1 MPRARLAAAMIG
13 GALCL
18 ALLSACA
25 DMQDQMQDALGGDGD
40 DEPRT
45 LAFEC
50 DDDRDFTVRL
60 SGDRQEARVEV
71 DDRTYRLEETEREGG
86 RRVYRDDD
94 NEVRL
99 IMSDGEAD
107 LRLEGAEDYQN
118 CERT

>member
-1 MPRARLAAAMIG
+1 MPRARLAGVMIG
-13 GALCL
+13 GAFGL
-18 ALLSACA
+18 ALLSGCA
-25 DMQDQMQDALGGDGD
+25 DMQDQMQDVLGEGD

-50 DDDRDFTVRL
+50 DNDRDFRVRL

-86 RRVYRDDD
+86 RRVYRDED

-99 IMSDGEAD
+99 IMSNGEAD
-107 LRLEGAEDYQN
+107 LRFEGAEDYQN